1 MNKLV
6 DIMYWISIDMLVYK
20 LFNIFV
26 DNIVIGYKI

>member
-6 DIMYWISIDMLVYK
+6 DMMYWISIDMLVYK

>member
-1 MNKLV
+1 MNKWV